1 MPALVNIEGIGEQY
15 ADKLAQA
22 KVGTTQTLLKRCATR
37 QGRKQIAE
45 ESGVSSA
52 RLLAF
57 VNRAD
62 LFRIRGVGE
71 EYSDLLEASG
81 VDSVPELAQRN
92 AEHLL
97 QKMLDVNQ
105 RRNLVR
111 HLPGP
116 TQVANWIQQAKKLE
130 RVVEY

>member
-1 MPALVNIEGIGEQY
+1 M
-15 ADKLAQA
+15 
-22 KVGTTQTLLKRCATR
+22 
-37 QGRKQIAE
+37 
-45 ESGVSSA
+45 
-52 RLLAF
+52 
-57 VNRAD
+57 NRAD